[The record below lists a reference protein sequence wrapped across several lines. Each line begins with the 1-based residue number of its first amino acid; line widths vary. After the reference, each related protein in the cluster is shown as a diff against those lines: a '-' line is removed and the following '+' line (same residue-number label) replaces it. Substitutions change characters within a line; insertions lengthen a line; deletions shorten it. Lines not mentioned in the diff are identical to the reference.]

1 MALPA
6 KKQGVLSF
14 MKSLQVLAIAVAAAL
29 PFSLHAQSVSQDT
42 ASTADAGQ
50 QEATLRVPA
59 NVALLQTIDASKIE
73 SGSQFKVKLAQ
84 TVHLNN
90 GQELHSGS
98 ILVGTVTKDGE
109 QGSAPKL
116 TLRFTQATLK
126 DGTVVPIRATI
137 VGVARPDVDGF
148 EGYSVAPG
156 NQQPNDWTSAT
167 LQVDQLNAASHADL
181 HSEIASDDSGVFT
194 SRDNHDV
201 KIPAGSELELAI
213 AKGNN

>member
-1 MALPA
+1 
-6 KKQGVLSF
+6 
-14 MKSLQVLAIAVAAAL
+14 MKSLQILAIAVAASL

-42 ASTADAGQ
+42 SSTADAGQ
-50 QEATLRVPA
+50 QEAILMVPA
-59 NVALLQTIDASKIE
+59 NGALLSTIDAGNIE
-73 SGSQFKVKLAQ
+73 SGSQFKVKLTQ
-84 TVHLNN
+84 TVHLNG

-126 DGTVVPIRATI
+126 DGTVVPIKATI
-137 VGVARPDVDGF
+137 VGVVGPDVDNGQ
-148 EGYSVAPG
+148 GYSVVPG
-156 NQQPNDWTSAT
+156 EQQPNDWTSAT
-167 LQVDQLNAASHADL
+167 LQVEQMNAASHANL

-194 SRDNHDV
+194 SRDNHNV
-201 KIPAGSELELAI
+201 KIPVGSELELAI